1 MLGLLFNYIETHLFL
16 WTFGLFFV
24 VTCFKIV
31 EKMQDLPV
39 TLKDHF
45 GRFQASLPFSEQVTS
60 KAWELLT
67 KLYPKIEQVNINL

>member
-1 MLGLLFNYIETHLFL
+1 
-16 WTFGLFFV
+16 
-24 VTCFKIV
+24 
-31 EKMQDLPV
+31 MQDLPV